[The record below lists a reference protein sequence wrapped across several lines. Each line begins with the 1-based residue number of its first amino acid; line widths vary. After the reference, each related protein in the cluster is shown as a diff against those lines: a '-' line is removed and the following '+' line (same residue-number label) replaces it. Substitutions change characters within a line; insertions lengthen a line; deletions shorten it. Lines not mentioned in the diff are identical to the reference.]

1 MFQEMLDVLR
11 WSMLATNRFWRCI
24 YGNSTWLSRDQATQL
39 VKDGWAF
46 TVPRLGVLTVHPRF
60 DLLSRAR
67 AFVT

>member
-24 YGNSTWLSRDQATQL
+24 YGSGIWLSRDQATQL

-46 TVPRLGVLTVHPRF
+46 TVPRLGVVTVHLRF
-60 DLLSRAR
+60 GWLSLA
-67 AFVT
+67 AAS